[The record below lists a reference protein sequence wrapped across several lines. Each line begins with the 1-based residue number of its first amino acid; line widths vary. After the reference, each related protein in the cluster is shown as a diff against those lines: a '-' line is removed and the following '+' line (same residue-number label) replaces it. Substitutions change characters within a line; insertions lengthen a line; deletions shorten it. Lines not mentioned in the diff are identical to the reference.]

1 MKLNKKIAFPQ
12 TFDGSIFLNSDGN
25 LDADV
30 VPSTVSSDDTKNEG
44 DNNKNKLSKMEYE
57 LYSMLI
63 HTGGATGGHY
73 FAYIKDF
80 DSGKWMQ
87 FNDSNVQEIPTEEIE
102 KWFSPRVDSS
112 DSKESEGNNTAN
124 VTAVPAPIPTTAVSV
139 AQKQG
144 NGLDIAAAIAQNV
157 ADKQKKDVTQKIK
170 DDAKKRPRFLDPYGA
185 AYMLMYRKVD
195 NERNVMTVSNDAI
208 PQNVVD
214 DIKEKDAIFA
224 KQKAEYDRLRQYT
237 TLKVHYDGKVSDV
250 MVKKKE
256 TMHKALEKIYDEM
269 KLSEKGVVN
278 VQCIRLRNMRVL
290 NAVPLE
296 PYDGDK
302 LEDLVESFK
311 FHDPKHLMLETRGE
325 TEEFAVWEK
334 EKVSIRMIELDE
346 GAMEWK
352 KVCCDAMIILKCF
365 PFSTSFLVTK
375 SFTTLHGFHGLH
387 HDLPTTKRKW

>member
-1 MKLNKKIAFPQ
+1 
-12 TFDGSIFLNSDGN
+12 
-25 LDADV
+25 
-30 VPSTVSSDDTKNEG
+30 
-44 DNNKNKLSKMEYE
+44 
-57 LYSMLI
+57 MLI

-112 DSKESEGNNTAN
+112 DSKESEGNQTAN
-124 VTAVPAPIPTTAVSV
+124 VTAVPAPIPTTETTPSAPTAPSAAVSV

-195 NERNVMTVSNDAI
+195 NDRNVMTVSNDAI

-256 TMHKALEKIYDEM
+256 TMHKALETIYDEM
-269 KLSEKGVVN
+269 KL
-278 VQCIRLRNMRVL
+278 Q
-290 NAVPLE
+290 
-296 PYDGDK
+296 K
-302 LEDLVESFK
+302 LVGYFVEGIPDL
-311 FHDPKHLMLETRGE
+311 
-325 TEEFAVWEK
+325 
-334 EKVSIRMIELDE
+334 
-346 GAMEWK
+346 
-352 KVCCDAMIILKCF
+352 
-365 PFSTSFLVTK
+365 
-375 SFTTLHGFHGLH
+375 
-387 HDLPTTKRKW
+387 